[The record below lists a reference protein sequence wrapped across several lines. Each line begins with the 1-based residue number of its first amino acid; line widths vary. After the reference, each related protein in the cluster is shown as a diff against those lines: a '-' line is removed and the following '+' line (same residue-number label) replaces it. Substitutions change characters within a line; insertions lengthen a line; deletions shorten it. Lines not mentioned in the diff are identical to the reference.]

1 MIKSFD
7 QYLKEASLQGNPGIP
22 GEEGRPGSYRRETEV
37 YSKEKVRELERRYGP
52 KMGQLPMLADK
63 LKSYQKGV
71 TLKATGELGLILSE
85 DSSGYEILL
94 NSGSVRRYGREDLNF
109 HDYQKDLE
117 KLAEKAIRTLYGRI
131 IEDVTLDIK
140 FPDDKEIP
148 DMMKDVPDASP
159 KKPEI
164 PQIEELKDRDII
176 SEIQKRKII
185 NNITQGEAVNSKKA
199 LNLPEV
205 IDGIKRIMGDEKGKE
220 YIKILNE
227 VTDIAQAFYWII
239 PVEIQEE
246 MWRTNKSGMSGAVKV
261 DWEEKNKES
270 EDLAKKI
277 LDDLNKDGDLPKE
290 AEDLFYET
298 QPTIHARGQD
308 FAMLVHEA
316 VKGVY
321 ELIAAIAIP
330 ENEEI
335 AGIVLMNTDTLADE
349 IEDLRYGPKI
359 ASDIRDYLN
368 TFDEIRNDEVPNLR
382 EHIMGNLYAMEAPEF
397 LDIILSILNKDDKH
411 RRTLEGIINDVISQI
426 REFEAGEALGDYG
439 VDDDD
444 NYNPQ
449 EKTPSYEDVD
459 YSDLSKSE
467 LESLLKRIDY
477 STLTKV
483 ELKELLDAA
492 VKYEYYEEARSI
504 HDYIKNILKESEFA
518 DEVWGK
524 IHERGGYP
532 SNPDPSQI
540 NESESFNDLYKGITL
555 TMEVIDGKTRN
566 KKGTIKTKVNEM
578 VLEGNSYFLRCSGD
592 VNIVYDK
599 STQEFVEGYKNQYL
613 VYSVDEA
620 NSQIFD
626 FLK

>member
-1 MIKSFD
+1 
-7 QYLKEASLQGNPGIP
+7 
-22 GEEGRPGSYRRETEV
+22 
-37 YSKEKVRELERRYGP
+37 
-52 KMGQLPMLADK
+52 
-63 LKSYQKGV
+63 
-71 TLKATGELGLILSE
+71 
-85 DSSGYEILL
+85 
-94 NSGSVRRYGREDLNF
+94 
-109 HDYQKDLE
+109 
-117 KLAEKAIRTLYGRI
+117 
-131 IEDVTLDIK
+131 
-140 FPDDKEIP
+140 
-148 DMMKDVPDASP
+148 
-159 KKPEI
+159 
-164 PQIEELKDRDII
+164 
-176 SEIQKRKII
+176 
-185 NNITQGEAVNSKKA
+185 
-199 LNLPEV
+199 
-205 IDGIKRIMGDEKGKE
+205 
-220 YIKILNE
+220 
-227 VTDIAQAFYWII
+227 
-239 PVEIQEE
+239 
-246 MWRTNKSGMSGAVKV
+246 
-261 DWEEKNKES
+261 
-270 EDLAKKI
+270 
-277 LDDLNKDGDLPKE
+277 
-290 AEDLFYET
+290 
-298 QPTIHARGQD
+298 
-308 FAMLVHEA
+308 
-316 VKGVY
+316 
-321 ELIAAIAIP
+321 
-330 ENEEI
+330 
-335 AGIVLMNTDTLADE
+335 
-349 IEDLRYGPKI
+349 
-359 ASDIRDYLN
+359 
-368 TFDEIRNDEVPNLR
+368 
-382 EHIMGNLYAMEAPEF
+382 MEAPEF

-411 RRTLEGIINDVISQI
+411 RRTLEGIINDVIAQV

-439 VDDDD
+439 VDNDD

>member
-71 TLKATGELGLILSE
+71 TLKSTGELGLILSE
-85 DSSGYEILL
+85 VSSGYEILL

-140 FPDDKEIP
+140 FPEDKEIP
-148 DMMKDVPDASP
+148 DMMKNVPNASP

-164 PQIEELKDRDII
+164 PEIEELKDKDII

-205 IDGIKRIMGDEKGKE
+205 LDGMKKIMGEEKAKE

-239 PVEIQEE
+239 PAEVQEM
-246 MWRTNKSGMSGAVKV
+246 MWKTNKSGMSGAVGV
-261 DWEEKNKES
+261 DWEEKKDSDE
-270 EDLAKKI
+270 ELAKKI
-277 LDDLNKDGDLPKE
+277 LDDLKENGDLPKE

-298 QPTIHARGQD
+298 QPTIIARGQD

-330 ENEEI
+330 ETEEE
-335 AGIVLMNTDTLADE
+335 AKVVLMNTDSLADE

-368 TFDEIRNDEVPNLR
+368 TFPEVRNDDVPNLR
-382 EHIMGNLYAMEAPEF
+382 EHILGKLYVMEAREF
-397 LDIILSILNKDDKH
+397 LDIILCILNKDDRC
-411 RRTLEGIINDVISQI
+411 RRTIEGIIKDIIQEI
-426 REFEAGEALGDYG
+426 KDFELEGALGDYG
-439 VDDDD
+439 IDSDDD
-444 NYNPQ
+444 YMPEPQ
-449 EKTPSYEDVD
+449 GKKD
-459 YSDLSKSE
+459 YSQMDNID
-467 LESLLKRIDY
+467 LKR
-477 STLTKV
+477 
-483 ELKELLDAA
+483 LLDDALDRRDFD
-492 VKYEYYEEARSI
+492 EARII
-504 HDYIKNILKESEFA
+504 HSYITESKQA
-518 DEVWGK
+518 DEAWAL
-524 IHERGGYP
+524 IHTYGGYP
-532 SNPDPSQI
+532 SNPDPSQV
-540 NESESFNDLYKGITL
+540 NESESFNDLYKGTAL
-555 TMEVIDGKTRN
+555 TIDVIDGRTRE
-566 KKGTIKTKVNEM
+566 KKGTIKTKINEM
-578 VLEGNSYFLRCSGD
+578 VLEGNSYFLKCLGD

-599 STQEFVEGYKNQYL
+599 DTEEFVEGYKPQYL
-613 VYSVDEA
+613 VYSVDES
-620 NSQIFD
+620 NSGILN